1 MQALD
6 TFDSKLDRA
15 WLLTM
20 QSLMQIK
27 LRRLEKRMNARIHAS
42 EIFRA
47 GRPVLNTDMVRSRA
61 TA

>member
-20 QSLMQIK
+20 QSLMQMK
-27 LRRLEKRMNARIHAS
+27 LRRLEKRLNARIDAS
-42 EIFRA
+42 ELLRA
-47 GRPVLNTDMVRSRA
+47 GRPVLTSDMIRSHA
-61 TA
+61 SA

>member
-20 QSLMQIK
+20 QSLMQMK
-27 LRRLEKRMNARIHAS
+27 LRRLEKRLNARIERLSPDVVSRPVFDGNMFRSHAS
-42 EIFRA
+42 A
-47 GRPVLNTDMVRSRA
+47 
-61 TA
+61 